1 MPLSMTSR
9 PSRDSGWTI
18 FTIVWMGQLVSLL
31 GSGVSG
37 FALGLWVLGGT
48 GSVTQF
54 ALISA
59 CTVLPRIVLSPIAGA
74 FADRWNRR
82 RTMIVSEAT
91 AAAATAFVASMLA
104 AGRLD
109 VWHIYAATSIMST
122 ATAFQ
127 WPAYSASITMLVT
140 KARVGHA
147 SGMVQIAQGVAQT
160 FAPALGAALL
170 LIPGGLQTVL
180 LVDFATYVFAIATLV
195 AVRIPDPPAGREV
208 RSGASSVIADV
219 FDGWTYLRAR
229 PGLIGLLVMLA
240 GCNFLLGAIMILVNP
255 LVLSFASPQVLGTVM
270 TTAGLGMFAGSAAM
284 SVWGG
289 PRQRVRGIVGFLVLG
304 GAALMP
310 VALPPSG
317 PLIAAGAFLFLFGMP
332 IVSGCTQA
340 ILQTKVEPR
349 IQGRVF
355 ALTGMIAAAAMPG
368 AYVLAGPIADA
379 VFEPLMA
386 ADGALA
392 PTLGRFIGVGPGRG
406 IALAFVT
413 GGLLLIG
420 IALAGFLHPRIRNV
434 ERELPDPAPAA
445 ETDGQ
450 RAHVEWRQLADAT
463 AE

>member
-1 MPLSMTSR
+1 MRLSTTSR
-9 PSRDSGWTI
+9 ASRASGWTI
-18 FTIVWMGQLVSLL
+18 FTIVWAGQLVSLL

-37 FALGLWVLGGT
+37 FALGLWVLQGT

-59 CTVLPRIVLSPIAGA
+59 CTVLPRILLSPIAGA

-82 RTMIVSEAT
+82 RTMIAAEAT
-91 AAAATAFVASMLA
+91 AAAATAFVAIMLA

-109 VWHIYAATSIMST
+109 VWHIYAATSVMSS

-160 FAPALGAALL
+160 LAPALAGGLMLL
-170 LIPGGLQTVL
+170 QGGLQAVL
-180 LVDFATYVFAIATLV
+180 LVDFCTYVFAIATLV
-195 AVRIPDPPAGREV
+195 AVRIPDPPAGEA
-208 RSGASSVIADV
+208 RSGASSVLDDV
-219 FDGWTYLRAR
+219 VYGWRYLRAR

-240 GCNFLLGAIMILVNP
+240 ACNFLLGAIMILVNP

-289 PRQRVRGIVGFLVLG
+289 PKQRVRGIVGFLVLG
-304 GAALMP
+304 GVALVP
-310 VALPPSG
+310 AALPPSA
-317 PLIAAGAFLFLFGMP
+317 PLIAAGAFLFLLGIP

-340 ILQTKVEPR
+340 ILQTKVAPSV
-349 IQGRVF
+349 QGRVF
-355 ALTGMIAAAAMPG
+355 ALTGMIAAAAMPV
-368 AYVLAGPIADA
+368 AYLVAGPVADA
-379 VFEPLMA
+379 VFEPWLA
-386 ADGALA
+386 ANGALA

-406 IALAFVT
+406 IALAFVAS
-413 GGLLLIG
+413 GLLLIA

-434 ERELPDPAPAA
+434 ERELADATPANEDERQPAP
-445 ETDGQ
+445 
-450 RAHVEWRQLADAT
+450 VEWRRLANAT